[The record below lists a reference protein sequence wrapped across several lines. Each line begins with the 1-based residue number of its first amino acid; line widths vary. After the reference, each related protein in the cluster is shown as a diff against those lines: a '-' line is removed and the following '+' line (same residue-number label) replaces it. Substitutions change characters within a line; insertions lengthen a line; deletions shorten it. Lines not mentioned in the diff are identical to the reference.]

1 MASPASPER
10 VRRPSP
16 GRTLGYLLAG
26 TGAAAFSL
34 LLLQLL
40 VGRRL
45 AQQQLVQTGSETA
58 ANVVLGEVALERFSP
73 EVLGRISGMEL
84 VEGQRP
90 EPGVTAAEAGRG
102 DRRLRWQT
110 QRMQAELC
118 RRLGRCPAV
127 LPAASPR
134 RGVWVEMASPL
145 ERVWLFVALPSP
157 RGWPP
162 DPLLLTLSIGL
173 GALGALLLYLTLE
186 IQRPLT
192 RLQEALADVG
202 LEALP
207 EALPHQGA
215 PAVRQLMARFNAM
228 LLRLE
233 ESGRER
239 STMLAGIAHDL
250 RSPLTRLRLRLALAA
265 AGPMAPQE
273 LERAQADIR
282 SIERITRQFMIFAG
296 AEAGGG
302 GGGGAPGAGSGAPG
316 AAGPPRRAG
325 AGGGQPARQRPHL
338 WPAAPAGGAAAPG
351 SGGRGRANPRG
362 GRGGGERLRDP
373 GLGLWRG
380 HRPAAVAESH
390 DPLPAARPGPRRG
403 GALRPGHGHRRQ
415 GGPRPWRRPAPAGGA
430 CGRSTGDRPLRRGAA
445 GLAPGR
451 GVRGRQLQP
460 VTSGPWPVG
469 LPSHLP
475 ATMKASMT
483 SPPMPSPL
491 LQPLRVALLVMVLG
505 STGAAMAQSDP
516 SQIRRPTP
524 AQMQAIFPEQKR
536 LAISDQRARIAI
548 LQSGERCLS
557 AAGSSEALRTCMK
570 QQRDNSQRQR
580 EQHRAAMRALFE
592 RNGIPLPQWGK
603 GDRKG
608 GWGEGRRGTPGTI

>member
-10 VRRPSP
+10 ARRPSP

-73 EVLGRISGMEL
+73 EVLGRISGMQL

-90 EPGVTAAEAGRG
+90 EPALTAAEAGRG

-118 RRLGRCPAV
+118 RRLERCPAV

-202 LEALP
+202 LEGLP

-233 ESGRER
+233 EAGRER
-239 STMLAGIAHDL
+239 TTMLAGIAHDL

-265 AGPMAPQE
+265 EGPMAPQE

-296 AEAGGG
+296 AEASE
-302 GGGGAPGAGSGAPG
+302 APLLVPLDALVAEAAAAVGEVPLELDLEPLVRRVRPVALARAVGNLLDNALTYGRPPLRVVLRPLGPG
-316 AAGPPRRAG
+316 EGDGPPRGEAG
-325 AGGGQPARQRPHL
+325 AVESGFEIQVWDCGEGIDPPQWEKAMTPFQRL
-338 WPAAPAGGAAAPG
+338 D
-351 SGGRGRANPRG
+351 RARG
-362 GRGGGERLRDP
+362 GEGHC
-373 GLGLWRG
+373 GLGLAIAAKVAREHG
-380 HRPAAVAESH
+380 GDLRRLEAPAA
-390 DPLPAARPGPRRG
+390 
-403 GALRPGHGHRRQ
+403 
-415 GGPRPWRRPAPAGGA
+415 
-430 CGRSTGDRPLRRGAA
+430 
-445 GLAPGR
+445 
-451 GVRGRQLQP
+451 
-460 VTSGPWPVG
+460 
-469 LPSHLP
+469 
-475 ATMKASMT
+475 
-483 SPPMPSPL
+483 
-491 LQPLRVALLVMVLG
+491 
-505 STGAAMAQSDP
+505 AQSGTGRFAVVLRAWP
-516 SQIRRPTP
+516 
-524 AQMQAIFPEQKR
+524 
-536 LAISDQRARIAI
+536 LA
-548 LQSGERCLS
+548 GE
-557 AAGSSEALRTCMK
+557 
-570 QQRDNSQRQR
+570 
-580 EQHRAAMRALFE
+580 
-592 RNGIPLPQWGK
+592 
-603 GDRKG
+603 
-608 GWGEGRRGTPGTI
+608 